1 MGSWQDSQW
10 AGFDIELDHHE
21 TLGQSA
27 TAVQIAIDAA
37 IRPGMVINE
46 EEGGKKQISML
57 ADAEEVEE
65 FKALCE
71 QMGLSKPK
79 ALKALMDFYKNNQ

>member
-1 MGSWQDSQW
+1 MTGAYLW
-10 AGFDIELDHHE
+10 AVGK
-21 TLGQSA
+21 
-27 TAVQIAIDAA
+27 
-37 IRPGMVINE
+37 IRPGTVINE